1 MSLLT
6 ERYASKIRGQLS
18 CYDRIVIQGTLPG
31 LCYAQGMT
39 TYLNINKIRIFDYP
53 RFAEPLRNQL
63 RDNAEK
69 VAQDNGLQIE
79 FIKKKNF
86 RKEERIHQILKKR
99 GDHSGLVHIF
109 SAMEP
114 CPTYKPWHDKK
125 SHRTYLKPDSSK
137 CLHYYFYLI
146 DDQLGLCYVR
156 VPTWCPFRLQIYFN
170 GHNWLAA
177 KLKKR
182 KIGYKLIDNLF
193 VSIDDFTKAQKIT
206 DRLNVAAIHKILD
219 RFANRFC
226 PVVKTLNLSYHWSIM
241 QAEYA
246 TDIVFNRQ
254 QDLKAIY
261 EHLIRTAIHTVKP
274 ENVASFLGRK
284 LHGNYQDQMGNNF
297 NTRIEGTRIRHSMG
311 PVAVKMYDKFAL
323 ALRIESTVNNV
334 SFFKHYRTVEH
345 RDGTRQKK
353 WATMKKG
360 IYSLAAL
367 SQLLASANRRY
378 LEFVSTF
385 DDISSGVKLLTKISK
400 TVVENNRPYKGF
412 NLFTDDDQKIFET
425 IASGEFNI
433 SGFQNKN
440 LRAKLAYK
448 TTAQISIIIKRLRT
462 HGLVKKI
469 GHSYKY
475 YLTKI
480 GRNIITA
487 GLQLKELFLIPK
499 LAQFTTE

>member
-1 MSLLT
+1 MTLLT
-6 ERYASKIRGQLS
+6 ERYANKIRGQLS

-39 TYLNINKIRIFDYP
+39 TFLNINKIRIFDYP
-53 RFAEPLRNQL
+53 RFAEPFRNQL
-63 RDNAEK
+63 RENAEK
-69 VAQDNGLQIE
+69 IAQDNSLQIE

-86 RKEERIHQILKKR
+86 RKEERIKQILKNR

-182 KIGYKLIDNLF
+182 KLGYKLIDNLF

-226 PVVKTLNLSYHWSIM
+226 QVVKTLNLSYHWSIM

-311 PVAVKMYDKFAL
+311 PVAIKMYDKFAL
-323 ALRIESTVNNV
+323 ALLIESTVNNV
-334 SFFKHYRTVEH
+334 SFFKHYRTVEQ
-345 RDGTRQKK
+345 RNGTQQKK
-353 WATMKKG
+353 WANMKKG
-360 IYSLAAL
+360 IYSLTAL
-367 SQLLASANRRY
+367 SELLAASNRRY
-378 LEFVSTF
+378 LEFISAF
-385 DDISSGVKLLTKISK
+385 DDISSGIKLLKKISK

-412 NLFTDDDQKIFET
+412 NLFTGDDQKKILGPLP
-425 IASGEFNI
+425 A
-433 SGFQNKN
+433 KN
-440 LRAKLAYK
+440 
-448 TTAQISIIIKRLRT
+448 
-462 HGLVKKI
+462 
-469 GHSYKY
+469 
-475 YLTKI
+475 
-480 GRNIITA
+480 
-487 GLQLKELFLIPK
+487 
-499 LAQFTTE
+499 